1 MKDTV
6 PVHRTYKPERKTS
19 KLVLIAHECYAG
31 DPGYIMGTWRRRGF
45 HPGEG
50 VKKSFL

>member
-6 PVHRTYKPERKTS
+6 PVHRTYKPERQTS
-19 KLVLIAHECYAG
+19 KLVLVAHECYAG
-31 DPGYIMGTWRRRGF
+31 TLDIQQEHREGGF

-50 VKKSFL
+50 VRKSCL